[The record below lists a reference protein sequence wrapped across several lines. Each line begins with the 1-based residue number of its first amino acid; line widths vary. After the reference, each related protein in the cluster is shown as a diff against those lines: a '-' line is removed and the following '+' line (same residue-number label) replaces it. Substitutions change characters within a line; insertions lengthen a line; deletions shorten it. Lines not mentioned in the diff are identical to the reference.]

1 VVLTLARVAPYDSVV
16 DDGQAAHVGQLT
28 KLGLTMYEAKAYL
41 ALIRRGSSTAA
52 EVARIAGVPRQRIY
66 DVLASLVE
74 RGLASTR
81 PGKVVKYVA
90 SAPDIAIERLVSD
103 HRQALNA
110 LERGANDMIRQL
122 APAFQE
128 GQGVTD
134 PLDYIEVLRD
144 RRAINDRF
152 RELQEDIQHEI
163 LVFTKPPYATPP
175 QEEEKGLEVSRTFK
189 ARSVY
194 EFSIFDDPDT
204 IDGVRQF
211 IDAGEDA
218 RFVPELPLKL
228 VIIDE
233 RYVMFGMEDPVLGGS
248 DLTMVVV
255 EHPSLA
261 ATLKIAFDAEWARGL
276 SFDEA
281 RERLVAVAKTA

>member
-1 VVLTLARVAPYDSVV
+1 M
-16 DDGQAAHVGQLT
+16 DDGQGHVEQLT
-28 KLGLTMYEAKAYL
+28 RLGLTMYEAKAYL

-81 PGKVVKYVA
+81 PGRVVKYVA
-90 SAPDIAIERLVSD
+90 SPPDTAIQRLVSD
-103 HRQALNA
+103 HKHAVDE
-110 LERGANDMIRQL
+110 LERGANAMVAQL
-122 APAFQE
+122 APAFKE

-144 RRAINDRF
+144 RRAINERF
-152 RELQEDIQHEI
+152 SELQESIDDEI

-175 QEEEKGLEVSRTFK
+175 QEEEKGLEVTRTHK

-194 EFSIFDDPDT
+194 EFSIFDDPET
-204 IDGVRQF
+204 IEGVRSF

-218 RFVPELPLKL
+218 RFVEMLPLKL
-228 VIIDE
+228 VIIDQ
-233 RYVMFGMEDPVLGGS
+233 RYVMFGMEDPVQGGS
-248 DLTMVVV
+248 ELTMVVV

-261 ATLKIAFDAEWARGL
+261 GTLKVAFEAVWSQGL
-276 SFDEA
+276 TFDEA
-281 RERLVAVAKTA
+281 HERLVPVAKTA